1 MKNIEKYQYSK
12 SALDAYNRLDF
23 KRVPFDEWLECE
35 DEEPPKP
42 TLLEAAEAVVN
53 IIAGTPTVVTRSL
66 FRELR
71 LAVEREKANPVRN
84 FNKYKTAKEAYN
96 GFKGMCNGIDECK
109 YCRFRDSKSNS
120 MCPIAYLYDEAEKEA
135 QK

>member
-84 FNKYKTAKEAYN
+84 FNKYKTAKEALSEYRQMCRETYCKKCPYEDG
-96 GFKGMCNGIDECK
+96 GFDYAGCSFNW
-109 YCRFRDSKSNS
+109 
-120 MCPIAYLYDEAEKEA
+120 LYAEAEKDKA
-135 QK
+135 K